1 MSCVIALTRYF
12 AVSLSGMAHDL
23 SDICSGA
30 SDRCNAMKKLIYT
43 LACVLMV
50 SAISIP
56 FAMARDQNWNSLQ
69 HRLAE
74 EQRQQKRWQAVVHS
88 TGAARQEALQQYLYN
103 LPELWDDQS
112 AP

>member
-12 AVSLSGMAHDL
+12 AVSQSGMAHDL

-74 EQRQQKRWQAVVHS
+74 EQRQQKEMAGSGALNRGRQTGGITAVPV
-88 TGAARQEALQQYLYN
+88 
-103 LPELWDDQS
+103 
-112 AP
+112 